1 MGRLEEPVMS
11 KTFIFLVAILFVL
24 TIVQV
29 KPYSDPPKKGED
41 AGEEDMETTTE
52 PTADEEKPDAGE
64 RKKRESPKKEEE
76 DMESTTEPWNDG
88 DYGDE
93 EEKTP
98 RKKRDAG
105 EEDMETTTEP
115 TADEDKP
122 DAGEEDPS
130 KKEKV
135 PKSRM
140 VPNHI

>member
-1 MGRLEEPVMS
+1 MGEEPVMS

-76 DMESTTEPWNDG
+76 DMETTTEPWDEDEPDAGERKKRESPKKEEEDMESTTEPWNDG

-93 EEKTP
+93 
-98 RKKRDAG
+98 
-105 EEDMETTTEP
+105 
-115 TADEDKP
+115 
-122 DAGEEDPS
+122 
-130 KKEKV
+130 
-135 PKSRM
+135 
-140 VPNHI
+140 

>member
-52 PTADEEKPDAGE
+52 PWDEDEPDAGE

>member
-76 DMESTTEPWNDG
+76 DMETTTDPW
-88 DYGDE
+88 DE
-93 EEKTP
+93 DDPDAGE
-98 RKKRDAG
+98 RKKRESPKKE
-105 EEDMETTTEP
+105 EEDME
-115 TADEDKP
+115 
-122 DAGEEDPS
+122 
-130 KKEKV
+130 
-135 PKSRM
+135 R
-140 VPNHI
+140 

>member
-1 MGRLEEPVMS
+1 MGEEPVMS

-76 DMESTTEPWNDG
+76 DMETTTEPW
-88 DYGDE
+88 DE
-93 EEKTP
+93 DEP
-98 RKKRDAG
+98 DAG
-105 EEDMETTTEP
+105 EEDMETTTKP

-135 PKSRM
+135 P
-140 VPNHI
+140 

>member
-1 MGRLEEPVMS
+1 MGEEPVMS

-76 DMESTTEPWNDG
+76 DME
-88 DYGDE
+88 
-93 EEKTP
+93 
-98 RKKRDAG
+98 
-105 EEDMETTTEP
+105 TTTEP

-135 PKSRM
+135 
-140 VPNHI
+140 